1 MVVNDMDSNLDPLSA
16 TPNRRAAVLNTP
28 NIITLSRFALSIVV
42 FGLMSYDYFYPAFWV
57 FVIAAS
63 TDWVD
68 GYIARRT
75 SQVTQ
80 LGRILDPFCDKI
92 IICGTYILVAI
103 QTSTL
108 NDAHWS
114 QITGWMAVV
123 VVGRELLVT
132 MLRSYIEQ
140 HGGDFSANMAGKL
153 KMVFQCIAVG
163 GCLLVFAMQY
173 SPETVQY
180 PTTPFAV
187 VIRWITG
194 VAVWLAIVSTIYS
207 GTSYIFAATKMVQGL
222 PEQTDVT

>member
-1 MVVNDMDSNLDPLSA
+1 MDSNADACKPTL
-16 TPNRRAAVLNTP
+16 TNRSTVLNAP

-42 FGLMSYDYFYPAFWV
+42 FGLMSYEYFYPAFWV

-92 IICGTYILVAI
+92 IICGAYILIAI
-103 QTSTL
+103 QTSTSES
-108 NDAHWS
+108 HWS
-114 QITGWMAVV
+114 QISGWMAVV

-163 GCLLVFAMQY
+163 GCLLVFATQY
-173 SPETVQY
+173 SAEPIPY
-180 PTTPFAV
+180 PTAIFPTA
-187 VIRWITG
+187 IRWITG
-194 VAVWLAIVSTIYS
+194 VAVWLAIISTIYS
-207 GTSYIFAATKMVQGL
+207 GTSYIFAATKMVQAL
-222 PEQTDVT
+222 PEQTDAT